1 MLVKNSPDPLSVQ
14 FPSVPGVVPATGLSG
29 NVADGGEGL
38 VDMAA
43 IEIFETG
50 HGGHV
55 SVEETEQI
63 IDGQGGHV
71 GQVGQVGEEQDCWQG
86 GHNLVRWVILEETGT
101 FVEGVTEV
109 DAVVLVISGE
119 TGMYEDGVTEVDAVV
134 FFSFSGGWQ
143 GSMQKG

>member
-1 MLVKNSPDPLSVQ
+1 MQNIRDPLSLQ
-14 FPSVPGVVPATGLSG
+14 FPSVPGDVPATGSSG

-55 SVEETEQI
+55 SVEETGQI

-71 GQVGQVGEEQDCWQG
+71 GQVEEVGEGQDCWQG
-86 GHNLVRWVILEETGT
+86 GHNSVRWVILEETGT

-109 DAVVLVISGE
+109 YAVVLVISGE
-119 TGMYEDGVTEVDAVV
+119 IGMYEDGVTAVDAVV
-134 FFSFSGGWQ
+134 VFSFSGGWQ